1 MNRNKSVGL
10 SRKEGQNRPSNTNTR
25 DPFDIMRMD
34 DDFSDFDSMFNNFG
48 GGFDIFRNFGSLSRK
63 FDDLHKDM
71 FSK

>member
-10 SRKEGQNRPSNTNTR
+10 SKNRDQNRPSYRNTR

-34 DDFSDFDSMFNNFG
+34 DFDSMFNNFG
-48 GGFDIFRNFGSLSRK
+48 GGFDIFRNFGAVSRR
-63 FDDLHKDM
+63 FDDMNDM